1 MKRFPLAIQLY
12 SVRDSIS
19 KDFTGTLEEIKKMG
33 YDGVE
38 LVGLYGKKPKELAAI
53 FDSLE
58 LYPISAHVSIEDM
71 INDPVKTVESYAQV
85 GCAYIAIPYAAPE
98 YRVGGG
104 KFIEFLTVVSYIGE
118 LADSYGMGLLY
129 HNHAFEFEKTG
140 DSYKLDH
147 IYSQFPPYVLKT
159 ELDTC
164 WVNVG
169 GEDPCKYIE
178 KYKGRAPIVHLK
190 DFVGSDNG
198 MAFSYQGKNREDIPP
213 FTITALGEGVQNM
226 PAIIE
231 AAEKADTSWL
241 VYEQDMPNGGRSSLE
256 CAKISIDYYNS
267 LFN

>member
-19 KDFTGTLEEIKKMG
+19 RDFIGTLEEIKKMG

-38 LVGLYGKKPKELAAI
+38 LVGLYGKEPKELAEI
-53 FDSLE
+53 FNSLE

-71 INDPVKTVESYAQV
+71 INDPVKTVESYAKA
-85 GCAYIAIPYAAPE
+85 GCAYMAIPYVSPE

-104 KFIEFLTVVSYIGE
+104 KFIEFLTIVSYVGE

-140 DSYKLDH
+140 DSYNLD
-147 IYSQFPPYVLKT
+147 YLYRQFPPYVLKT

-178 KYKGRAPIVHLK
+178 KYNMRAPIVHLK
-190 DFVGSDNG
+190 DFVGSDNKK
-198 MAFSYQGKNREDIPP
+198 AFYYKDKNQDEIPP
-213 FTITALGEGVQNM
+213 FVITALGEGVQNM

-231 AAEKADTSWL
+231 AAEKSGTKWL

-267 LFN
+267 LFE